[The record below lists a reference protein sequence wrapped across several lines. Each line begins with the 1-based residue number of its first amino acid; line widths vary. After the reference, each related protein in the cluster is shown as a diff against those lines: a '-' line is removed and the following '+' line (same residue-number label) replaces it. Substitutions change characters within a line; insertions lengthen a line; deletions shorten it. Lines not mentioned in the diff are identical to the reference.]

1 MEQVKAS
8 GLARSIGVSNYL
20 PEHLDW
26 ILETA
31 QTPPSINQI
40 EFHPYLQHG
49 PLIDYH
55 KQKVRK
61 APISKLNE
69 RQVNQKVL
77 TPCAKQGIALS
88 AYGPQTPVT
97 KCPGGPVDAVLAKL
111 TKKYA
116 VNAGEI
122 LLRWC
127 IEQDVVAVTTS
138 SKEQRLSDYLRAM
151 TFKLTPA
158 EVKMVSSILFFVS
171 WISRFDLL
179 TVERYFRSTRLA
191 RRSISVRSGRTSSP
205 RTIGGREMDDATLW
219 FGASHGMSAF
229 GRWMYSVRP

>member
-1 MEQVKAS
+1 
-8 GLARSIGVSNYL
+8 
-20 PEHLDW
+20 
-26 ILETA
+26 
-31 QTPPSINQI
+31 
-40 EFHPYLQHG
+40 
-49 PLIDYH
+49 
-55 KQKVRK
+55 
-61 APISKLNE
+61 
-69 RQVNQKVL
+69 VNRKVL